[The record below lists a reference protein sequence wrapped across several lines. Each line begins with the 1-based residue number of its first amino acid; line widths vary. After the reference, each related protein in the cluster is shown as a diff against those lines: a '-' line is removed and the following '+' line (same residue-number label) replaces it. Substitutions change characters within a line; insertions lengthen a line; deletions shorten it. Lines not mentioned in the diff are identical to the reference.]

1 MSESSHGDWCS
12 TCVGCGGLIQ
22 DQFILRVSPD
32 LSWHAACLK
41 CSDCGMMLD
50 EKHTCFVRDGKTFC
64 KKDYIRLY
72 GARCSACQT
81 VFTKNDF
88 VMRAKTKMF
97 HLECFRCAA
106 CRRHL
111 VPGDEFALHGEGIYC
126 KEDHELVERCEDN
139 NNISKT
145 GIPRIKS
152 EMDDFRDNLSDLGRD
167 DDLRDDGLSS
177 VDIKSETETLRP
189 DSPDDLIFAGGDL
202 GELAGEGRRMV
213 GEKERRSRAGK
224 VRTVLTEK
232 QLNILKTCFSA
243 NPRPDALMKEQLTEM
258 TGLSQRV
265 IRVWFQ
271 NKRCKEKKRMREVT
285 KDHQKLGYGSMNGIS
300 MVATS
305 PVRQDSPVGVNPVD
319 ITGYQP
325 PWKSLTEF
333 ALRGEPPDHSNP
345 HFQSLVSQMHGYD
358 PHFGPGPGGLPP
370 HLYPPHPDL
379 PLMLGPPPQFPPEGP
394 PGSGPPFPPEGPPHH
409 PPGPP
414 YADHCDGPPG
424 DDYGGPPPG
433 FDGECGLEKS

>member
-41 CSDCGMMLD
+41 CSDCQMMLD
-50 EKHTCFVRDGKTFC
+50 EKHTCFVREGKTFC

-139 NNISKT
+139 NNISKS

-333 ALRGEPPDHSNP
+333 ALRGDPPDHSNP

-358 PHFGPGPGGLPP
+358 PHFGPPGGSLPP

-379 PLMLGPPPQFPPEGP
+379 PLMLGPPPQFPSEGP
-394 PGSGPPFPPEGPPHH
+394 PGGAPPFPPEGPPHL

-424 DDYGGPPPG
+424 DDYGGPPG
-433 FDGECGLEKS
+433 FDGDCGMEKS

>member
-1 MSESSHGDWCS
+1 
-12 TCVGCGGLIQ
+12 
-22 DQFILRVSPD
+22 
-32 LSWHAACLK
+32 
-41 CSDCGMMLD
+41 MLD

-139 NNISKT
+139 NNIGKSA
-145 GIPRIKS
+145 IPRIKN
-152 EMDDFRDNLSDLGRD
+152 ELDDFRDNLSDLGRD

-189 DSPDDLIFAGGDL
+189 DSPDDLSGDL
-202 GELAGEGRRMV
+202 GELAGEGGRGRMV

-285 KDHQKLGYGSMNGIS
+285 KDHQKLGYGTMNGIS

-358 PHFGPGPGGLPP
+358 PHFGPPGPGAGLPP
-370 HLYPPHPDL
+370 HLYPSHPDL
-379 PLMLGPPPQFPPEGP
+379 PLMLGPPSQFSSEGP
-394 PGSGPPFPPEGPPHH
+394 PGGGGPPFPPEGPPHH

-414 YADHCDGPPG
+414 YPDHCDGPPG
-424 DDYGGPPPG
+424 DDYGAPPG
-433 FDGECGLEKS
+433 FDGDCGLEKS